1 MNKQL
6 FQLSK
11 IIRQEWFHELF
22 RFGLVGVIATGIQ
35 YLVYWIFTAWL
46 SPTFAYSIGFIISFI
61 CNFFLT
67 SLFTFRKK
75 ATIKKGF
82 GFALTHIIS
91 FSVQLLLLNL
101 FIAMQIPEKLAPLPV
116 YAIAIPFS
124 FILVRFVFK
133 SSKL

>member
-6 FQLSK
+6 LQLSK
-11 IIRQEWFHELF
+11 IIRQEWFLELF

-35 YLVYWIFTAWL
+35 YLIYWIFTTWL
-46 SPTFAYSIGFIISFI
+46 NPSLAYTVGFIISFI

-75 ATIKKGF
+75 ATIKKGL
-82 GFALTHIIS
+82 GFALTHVIN
-91 FSVQLLLLNL
+91 FLVQLLLLNL
-101 FIAMQIPEKLAPLPV
+101 FLALQMPEKLAPLPV